1 MVGNLPTNLWYD
13 SNSLIAFNQ
22 RMAYSECATIGQ
34 GNRRTCRRM
43 SMTRPV
49 THLLRAFA
57 PPVVAGVGLALGFT
71 ESEKNTHWV
80 LALVS
85 IVAYGVP
92 PLVSGWFSPNLA
104 RLILFPPIAIVS
116 LAICRV
122 SAQLDTI
129 EA

>member
-1 MVGNLPTNLWYD
+1 M
-13 SNSLIAFNQ
+13 
-22 RMAYSECATIGQ
+22 
-34 GNRRTCRRM
+34 
-43 SMTRPV
+43 
-49 THLLRAFA
+49 
-57 PPVVAGVGLALGFT
+57 VAGVGLALGFT

-116 LAICRV
+116 LAIAWV
-122 SAQLDTI
+122 VAGPLNGDSTI
-129 EA
+129 VLTVYVGVLFGGFASVLFLARWALH